1 MKKRLS
7 KDLNDKKIAGVCS
20 GIARYFDIDPTI
32 IRVIWLIA
40 VLCFG
45 FGLLAYIICWI
56 VLPDGAYEP
65 YENSVPNVKVEV
77 VEEEENKE
85 NK

>member
-1 MKKRLS
+1 MKKRLT

-45 FGLLAYIICWI
+45 FGFLAYIICWF

-65 YENSVPNVKVEV
+65 YDKAVPNAKVEIH
-77 VEEEENKE
+77 EEEPTDEK
-85 NK
+85 